1 MQMALPP
8 RRKLEMTITAAAT
21 TNKQTY
27 KNPKVKRANKPQRQ
41 KALIPHTPNE
51 WMNECRA
58 IIISSNWFAWEIRFI
73 TNVQKCSDSKCK
85 LPDIPSVMEENRRI
99 KNKPERNRIDCQRPA
114 TWNPIQLR
122 CDSNIYKRVVGA
134 SSFFVPNV
142 VSKDDAKMC
151 FNHAIY
157 ARNVSACVFPTF
169 SYIFL
174 LFFLPYFI
182 AANCIVRSFELIL
195 NHIF

>member
-1 MQMALPP
+1 MQ
-8 RRKLEMTITAAAT
+8 
-21 TNKQTY
+21 TNHNDK
-27 KNPKVKRANKPQRQ
+27 KPWY
-41 KALIPHTPNE
+41 HTHQMNE

-114 TWNPIQLR
+114 IWNPIQLR

-134 SSFFVPNV
+134 SSFLCLMSFRKTMPKCALMMQFMQEMWVRV
-142 VSKDDAKMC
+142 
-151 FNHAIY
+151 Y
-157 ARNVSACVFPTF
+157 
-169 SYIFL
+169 
-174 LFFLPYFI
+174 FLPF
-182 AANCIVRSFELIL
+182 
-195 NHIF
+195 HIFFCSSSFHTSSLQIV